1 MAPQLPPPPPYQMAG
16 GDHVQIGIVW
26 DEAVAANL
34 PTGLRPAAGMT
45 GGLSIYRTIQAR
57 VLRPYSSAY
66 IWLDVEGF
74 DTPEGFKGR
83 WMLAGVYGP
92 EPVAAKALSRHCGLP
107 VRNGTSRFELSP
119 SRRKAIGT
127 LNGRDVVTGEIIV
140 GNDEFAPAEAL
151 LNYITR
157 APLGDGLLL
166 VEVPFAA
173 EARAAQPVSV
183 IFDAPAGDAFAGHRI
198 ARLDWALEVRNDAF
212 SICFPRP
219 VRV

>member
-1 MAPQLPPPPPYQMAG
+1 MDQQLPLPPYQIAG

-26 DEAVAANL
+26 DETVAATL

-45 GGLSIYRTIQAR
+45 GGLNIYRTTQAR

-92 EPVAAKALSRHCGLP
+92 EPVAAAALSRHCGLP

-119 SRRKAIGT
+119 GRRRKAIGT
-127 LNGRDVVTGEIIV
+127 LDGRDVVTAEIIL

-157 APLGDGLLL
+157 APSDDGLFLI
-166 VEVPFAA
+166 EVPFAA
-173 EARAAQPVSV
+173 EARSAEPVSV
-183 IFDAPAGDAFAGHRI
+183 TFDAPAGDAFAGHRI
-198 ARLDWALEVRNDAF
+198 ARLGWALEVRNAP
-212 SICFPRP
+212 STKRYEPW
-219 VRV
+219 

>member
-1 MAPQLPPPPPYQMAG
+1 MTPLCNIEVTLP
-16 GDHVQIGIVW
+16 
-26 DEAVAANL
+26 
-34 PTGLRPAAGMT
+34 
-45 GGLSIYRTIQAR
+45 R
-57 VLRPYSSAY
+57 VLGSREVRRGGGV
-66 IWLDVEGF
+66 DEQ
-74 DTPEGFKGR
+74 
-83 WMLAGVYGP
+83 AGVQ
-92 EPVAAKALSRHCGLP
+92 
-107 VRNGTSRFELSP
+107 P
-119 SRRKAIGT
+119 S
-127 LNGRDVVTGEIIV
+127 IIV

-157 APLGDGLLL
+157 APSGDGLLL

-183 IFDAPAGDAFAGHRI
+183 IFDAPAGDAYAGHRI

>member
-1 MAPQLPPPPPYQMAG
+1 
-16 GDHVQIGIVW
+16 
-26 DEAVAANL
+26 
-34 PTGLRPAAGMT
+34 
-45 GGLSIYRTIQAR
+45 
-57 VLRPYSSAY
+57 
-66 IWLDVEGF
+66 
-74 DTPEGFKGR
+74 
-83 WMLAGVYGP
+83 MLAGVYGP
-92 EPVAAKALSRHCGLP
+92 EPVAAEALSRHCGLP

-119 SRRKAIGT
+119 GRRKAIGT

-140 GNDEFAPAEAL
+140 GNDEFAPAEVL

-157 APLGDGLLL
+157 ASSGDGLLL
-166 VEVPFAA
+166 VEVPFAV